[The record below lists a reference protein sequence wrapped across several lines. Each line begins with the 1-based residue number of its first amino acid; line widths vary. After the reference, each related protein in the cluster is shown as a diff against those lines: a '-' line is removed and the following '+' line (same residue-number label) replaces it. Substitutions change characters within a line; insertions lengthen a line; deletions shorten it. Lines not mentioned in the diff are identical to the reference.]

1 MQTGRQVQS
10 SLLFGVGA
18 LLLGLRPPH
27 CLLFHTHPLPL
38 PHCSFHHRLLVHL
51 PFDSLLLGLLLGSWQ
66 TLLLQP
72 DERRGEVNLPWPES
86 EHCQRKFFANKL
98 SFA

>member
-27 CLLFHTHPLPL
+27 CLLFHTHHPPLL
-38 PHCSFHHRLLVHL
+38 HCSLHHRLLVLL
-51 PFDSLLLGLLLGSWQ
+51 PFNGLLPGLLLGSWQ

-86 EHCQRKFFANKL
+86 EHCQSKVLR
-98 SFA
+98 